1 MKRNRVNVLTVVNSA
16 SNITTETID
25 GKPHIVVRG
34 ITPVVDDIVMN
45 RKLYPAAEI
54 EKAYNTLERNPMP
67 LGHPKV
73 DGKHVSAR
81 DVRAVNEY
89 HVGAWLQNV
98 SHSDGKV
105 TGDMYVNRQYAESS
119 EKGKRLINRLDEM
132 LAGTNSE
139 PIHISTGLL
148 YSGIAANGES
158 KGKKY
163 NEIATNMMFDHVA
176 VLLDEPGAGTPE
188 EGVGIFV
195 NAEGD
200 ETEIEVCNLQ
210 DAIVSDNRKD
220 GWLNKIKFFV
230 ANDGGMSFD
239 EIAASLR
246 EAIRANTPDSWR
258 YVVSIY
264 PDYLIFEEEKKTT
277 SGRNLFKQKYLIS
290 DGAVSLVGEPVEVV
304 RKPTEYEIKTNGEN
318 DPMKQ
323 LIINALQAA
332 GKPTEG
338 KSDAELMDAYN
349 QLAAEKAAAKNE
361 TPEEKAA
368 REKKEVDDK
377 KAKEQASNSEEMP
390 AWAKVLT
397 EQVTALNSQ
406 INANSDKE
414 KGEKRT
420 AVKLVM
426 NMSDEEVADLDG
438 KALDAMYAKC
448 QTSFGLNAAFR
459 NQATNTQSVS
469 EMPE

>member
-81 DVRAVNEY
+81 DVRAVNNY

-98 SHSDGKV
+98 SHKDGKV
-105 TGDMYVNRQYAESS
+105 SGDMYVDRQYAESS
-119 EKGKRLINRLDEM
+119 EKGRRLVNRLDEM
-132 LAGTNSE
+132 AAGTNTD
-139 PIHISTGLL
+139 PVHISTGLL

-163 NEIATNMMFDHVA
+163 NEIVTNMVFDHTA
-176 VLLDEPGAGTPE
+176 VLLDEPGAGTPG

-195 NAEGD
+195 NSEG
-200 ETEIEVCNLQ
+200 EEVEIEVALLS
-210 DAIVSDNRKD
+210 DAADCTRE
-220 GWLNKIKFFV
+220 GLLNKTKFFFTN
-230 ANDGGMSFD
+230 ASNFSFD
-239 EIAASLR
+239 DIQRAISDKLHEGRADDKWLWPESVWPDNFIYR
-246 EAIRANTPDSWR
+246 DEAK
-258 YVVSIY
+258 Y
-264 PDYLIFEEEKKTT
+264 
-277 SGRNLFKQKYLIS
+277 FKQKYLIDD
-290 DGAVSLVGEPVEVV
+290 DGKAVFVGEPVEVV
-304 RKPTEYEIKTNGEN
+304 RKPIEYEIKTNGEN
-318 DPMKQ
+318 DPMKE

-349 QLAAEKAAAKNE
+349 QLAAEKAAAKKE
-361 TPEEKAA
+361 GEDEIDPATGKP
-368 REKKEVDDK
+368 KK
-377 KAKEQASNSEEMP
+377 KEQASNSEDAP
-390 AWAKVLT
+390 AWFAPFAEK
-397 EQVTALNSQ
+397 LNS
-406 INANSDKE
+406 IESGLTANSDKE
-414 KGEKRT
+414 KGEKRA
-420 AVKLVM
+420 AVKAKFGLDDLAV
-426 NMSDEEVADLDG
+426 NALDG
-438 KALDAMYAKC
+438 AALDGLFAQC
-448 QTSFGLNAAFR
+448 QTSTGLNGAFR
-459 NQATNTQSVS
+459 QVNNNESFS

>member
-98 SHSDGKV
+98 SHEDGKV

-132 LAGTNSE
+132 IAGTNSE

-176 VLLDEPGAGTPE
+176 VLLDEPGAGTPA

-200 ETEIEVCNLQ
+200 ELEIEVVNLADADVPDPQ
-210 DAIVSDNRKD
+210 DASFKTFFNQLKAFFSANSD
-220 GWLNKIKFFV
+220 
-230 ANDGGMSFD
+230 S
-239 EIAASLR
+239 
-246 EAIRANTPDSWR
+246 T
-258 YVVSIY
+258 
-264 PDYLIFEEEKKTT
+264 
-277 SGRNLFKQKYLIS
+277 QK
-290 DGAVSLVGEPVEVV
+290 E
-304 RKPTEYEIKTNGEN
+304 T
-318 DPMKQ
+318 DPMKE
-323 LIINALQAA
+323 LIVNALKAN
-332 GKPTEG
+332 GKEVEG
-338 KSDAELMDAYN
+338 KTDAELMDAYN
-349 QLAAEKAAAKNE
+349 QMKAEEVTAKKKGD
-361 TPEEKAA
+361 EEIDPATGA
-368 REKKEVDDK
+368 PKKT
-377 KAKEQASNSEEMP
+377 EQAANNEEMP
-390 AWAKVLT
+390 AWAKALTDQVL
-397 EQVTALNSQ
+397 ALNSK
-406 INANSDKE
+406 INANSESE
-414 KGEKRT
+414 KSNMRA
-420 AVKLVM
+420 AVKAKFGMTDIAV
-426 NMSDEEVADLDG
+426 NALDG
-438 KALDAMYAKC
+438 EPLKELFAQC
-448 QTSFGLNAAFR
+448 QTSTGLNGAFR
-459 NQATNTQSVS
+459 QATNTQSVS

>member
-98 SHSDGKV
+98 SHEGGKV

-132 LAGTNSE
+132 ISGTNSE

-176 VLLDEPGAGTPE
+176 VLLDEPGAGTPA

-200 ETEIEVCNLQ
+200 ELEIEVVNLADADVPDPQ
-210 DAIVSDNRKD
+210 DASFKTFFNQLKAFFSANSD
-220 GWLNKIKFFV
+220 
-230 ANDGGMSFD
+230 S
-239 EIAASLR
+239 
-246 EAIRANTPDSWR
+246 T
-258 YVVSIY
+258 
-264 PDYLIFEEEKKTT
+264 
-277 SGRNLFKQKYLIS
+277 QK
-290 DGAVSLVGEPVEVV
+290 E
-304 RKPTEYEIKTNGEN
+304 T
-318 DPMKQ
+318 DPMKE
-323 LIINALQAA
+323 LIVNALKAN
-332 GKPTEG
+332 GKEVEG
-338 KSDAELMDAYN
+338 KTDAELMDAYN
-349 QLAAEKAAAKNE
+349 QMKAEEVTAKKKGD
-361 TPEEKAA
+361 EEIDPATGA
-368 REKKEVDDK
+368 PKKT
-377 KAKEQASNSEEMP
+377 EQAANNEEMP
-390 AWAKVLT
+390 AWAKALTDQVL
-397 EQVTALNSQ
+397 ALNSK
-406 INANSDKE
+406 INANSETE
-414 KGEKRT
+414 KSNMRA
-420 AVKLVM
+420 AVKAKFGITDIAV
-426 NMSDEEVADLDG
+426 NALDG
-438 KALDAMYAKC
+438 EPLKELFAQC
-448 QTSFGLNAAFR
+448 QTSTGLNGAYR
-459 NQATNTQSVS
+459 QATNTQSVS

>member
-119 EKGKRLINRLDEM
+119 DKGKRLINRLDEM
-132 LAGTNSE
+132 LAGTNAD

-195 NAEGD
+195 NSEGD
-200 ETEIEVCNLQ
+200 EQQIEVARL
-210 DAIVSDNRKD
+210 AD
-220 GWLNKIKFFV
+220 GIDCTRDGLLNKTKFFFTN
-230 ANDGGMSFD
+230 ASNFSFD
-239 EIAASLR
+239 DISRAISDKLR
-246 EAIRANTPDSWR
+246 EGEAEDKWLWPETVWPDSF
-258 YVVSIY
+258 IY
-264 PDYLIFEEEKKTT
+264 RNDTKYL
-277 SGRNLFKQKYLIS
+277 KQKYLIDD
-290 DGAVSLVGEPVEVV
+290 DGKAVFVGEPVEVV

-318 DPMKQ
+318 DPMKE
-323 LIINALQAA
+323 LIINALKAA
-332 GKPTEG
+332 GKPTDG
-338 KSDAELMDAYN
+338 KSDDELMDAYN
-349 QLAAEKAAAKNE
+349 QMAAEKAAKTE

-368 REKKEVDDK
+368 REKKEADDK
-377 KAKEQASNSEEMP
+377 KAKEQATNNEEMP
-390 AWAKVLT
+390 AWAQKLADRVD
-397 EQVTALNSQ
+397 VVFNSL
-406 INANSDKE
+406 NANANKE
-414 KGEKRT
+414 KGEKRA
-420 AVKLVM
+420 AVKLAM
-426 NMSDEEVADLDG
+426 NMSDDEVADLDG

-448 QTSFGLNAAFR
+448 QTSIGLNGAFR
-459 NQATNTQSVS
+459 HQATNTQSVS

>member
-54 EKAYNTLERNPMP
+54 EKAYNTLERNPMQ

-98 SHSDGKV
+98 SHQDGKV

-132 LAGTNSE
+132 ITGTNSE

-176 VLLDEPGAGTPE
+176 VLLDEPGAGTPS

-195 NAEGD
+195 NSEG
-200 ETEIEVCNLQ
+200 EEVEIEVALLS
-210 DAIVSDNRKD
+210 DAADCTRE
-220 GWLNKIKFFV
+220 GLLNKTKFFFTN
-230 ANDGGMSFD
+230 ASNFSFD
-239 EIAASLR
+239 DIQR
-246 EAIRANTPDSWR
+246 AISDKLHEGRADDKWLWPESVWPDSF
-258 YVVSIY
+258 IY
-264 PDYLIFEEEKKTT
+264 RDEAKY
-277 SGRNLFKQKYLIS
+277 FKQKYLIDD
-290 DGAVSLVGEPVEVV
+290 DGKAVFVGEPVEVV
-304 RKPTEYEIKTNGEN
+304 RKPIEYEIKTNGEN
-318 DPMKQ
+318 DPMKE

-349 QLAAEKAAAKNE
+349 QLAAEKAAAKKDGGDE
-361 TPEEKAA
+361 IDPATGKP
-368 REKKEVDDK
+368 KK
-377 KAKEQASNSEEMP
+377 KEQASNSEEAP
-390 AWAKVLT
+390 AWFKPFADDLAAVKSGLAV
-397 EQVTALNSQ
+397 
-406 INANSDKE
+406 NADKE
-414 KGEKRT
+414 KGEKRA
-420 AVKLVM
+420 AVKAKFGLDDLAV
-426 NMSDEEVADLDG
+426 NALDG
-438 KALDAMYAKC
+438 AALDGLFAQC
-448 QTSFGLNAAFR
+448 QTSTGLNGAFR
-459 NQATNTQSVS
+459 PVNNNDSFS

>member
-54 EKAYNTLERNPMP
+54 SKAYNTLERNPMP

-81 DVRAVNEY
+81 DVRAVNNY
-89 HVGAWLQNV
+89 HVGAWFQNV
-98 SHSDGKV
+98 THKGGKV
-105 TGDMYVNRQYAESS
+105 DGDMYVDRQYAESS
-119 EKGKRLINRLDEM
+119 EKGKRLVNRLDEM
-132 LAGTNSE
+132 AAGTNTD

-176 VLLDEPGAGTPE
+176 VLLDEPGAGTPG

-195 NAEGD
+195 NADGD
-200 ETEIEVCNLQ
+200 DQEIEIATLA
-210 DAIVSDNRKD
+210 DAADCTRE
-220 GWLNKIKFFV
+220 GLLNKTKFFFTN
-230 ANDGGMSFD
+230 ASNFSFD
-239 EIAASLR
+239 DIQRAISDKLR
-246 EAIRANTPDSWR
+246 EGRSTDSYLWPESVWPDTF
-258 YVVSIY
+258 IY
-264 PDYLIFEEEKKTT
+264 RDDTKY
-277 SGRNLFKQKYLIS
+277 FKQKYLIND
-290 DGAVSLVGEPVEVV
+290 DGTAEFVGDRQEVV
-304 RKPTEYEIKTNGEN
+304 RKPTEYEIKTNGED
-318 DPMKQ
+318 DPMKN
-323 LIINALQAA
+323 LIVNALKAA

-349 QLAAEKAAAKNE
+349 QMAAEKAADKPE
-361 TPEEKAA
+361 TPEQKAA
-368 REKKEVDDK
+368 REKKEK
-377 KAKEQASNSEEMP
+377 EKEEREQANNSAQAP
-390 AWAKVLT
+390 AWFAPFAEK
-397 EQVTALNSQ
+397 LNA
-406 INANSDKE
+406 IETGLAVNSDKE
-414 KGEKRT
+414 KGEKRA
-420 AVKLVM
+420 AVKAKFGMTDIAV
-426 NMSDEEVADLDG
+426 NALDG
-438 KALDAMYAKC
+438 EPLNELFAQC
-448 QTSFGLNAAFR
+448 QTSTGLNGSFR
-459 NQATNTQSVS
+459 QTAINQSVS

>member
-81 DVRAVNEY
+81 DVRAVNNY

-98 SHSDGKV
+98 SHKDGKV
-105 TGDMYVNRQYAESS
+105 SGDMYIDRQYAESS

-132 LAGTNSE
+132 IAGTNSE

-176 VLLDEPGAGTPE
+176 VLLDEPGAGTPA

-195 NAEGD
+195 NSEG
-200 ETEIEVCNLQ
+200 EEVEIEVALLS
-210 DAIVSDNRKD
+210 DAADCTRE
-220 GWLNKIKFFV
+220 GLLNKTKFFFTN
-230 ANDGGMSFD
+230 ASNFSFD
-239 EIAASLR
+239 DIQRAISDKLHEGRADDKWLWPESVWPDNFIYR
-246 EAIRANTPDSWR
+246 DEAK
-258 YVVSIY
+258 Y
-264 PDYLIFEEEKKTT
+264 
-277 SGRNLFKQKYLIS
+277 FKQKYLIDD
-290 DGAVSLVGEPVEVV
+290 DGKAVFVGEPVEVV
-304 RKPTEYEIKTNGEN
+304 RKPIEYEIKTNGEIN
-318 DPMKQ
+318 PMKEKM
-323 LIINALQAA
+323 IAALNAA
-332 GKPTEG
+332 GVKTEG
-338 KSDAELMDAYN
+338 LTDDQVWDAYN
-349 QLAAEKAAAKNE
+349 QQMQKKDGGGDPGQAQINSEAITAAVNLAIKPLTDEIGTLKTQLQANAEKDLK
-361 TPEEKAA
+361 TK
-368 REKKEVDDK
+368 REAV
-377 KAKEQASNSEEMP
+377 KAKFPFMTEAAINSL
-390 AWAKVLT
+390 AGD
-397 EQVTALNSQ
+397 ALNDMYSQ
-406 INANSDKE
+406 
-414 KGEKRT
+414 
-420 AVKLVM
+420 
-426 NMSDEEVADLDG
+426 
-438 KALDAMYAKC
+438 C
-448 QTSFGLNAAFR
+448 QTSTGLNPVFQGNGA
-459 NQATNTQSVS
+459 QS
-469 EMPE
+469 EILNMEAPE

>member
-98 SHSDGKV
+98 SHKDGKV

-132 LAGTNSE
+132 IAGTNSE

-200 ETEIEVCNLQ
+200 ELEIEVVNLADADVPDPQ
-210 DAIVSDNRKD
+210 DASFKTFFNQLKAFFSANSD
-220 GWLNKIKFFV
+220 
-230 ANDGGMSFD
+230 S
-239 EIAASLR
+239 
-246 EAIRANTPDSWR
+246 T
-258 YVVSIY
+258 
-264 PDYLIFEEEKKTT
+264 
-277 SGRNLFKQKYLIS
+277 QK
-290 DGAVSLVGEPVEVV
+290 E
-304 RKPTEYEIKTNGEN
+304 T
-318 DPMKQ
+318 DPMKE
-323 LIINALQAA
+323 LIVNALKAN
-332 GKPTEG
+332 GKEVEG
-338 KSDAELMDAYN
+338 KTDAELMDAYN
-349 QLAAEKAAAKNE
+349 QMKTEEVTAKKNGD
-361 TPEEKAA
+361 EEIDPATGA
-368 REKKEVDDK
+368 PKKT
-377 KAKEQASNSEEMP
+377 EQAANNEEMP
-390 AWAKVLT
+390 AWAKALTDQVL
-397 EQVTALNSQ
+397 ALNSK
-406 INANSDKE
+406 INANSESE
-414 KGEKRT
+414 KSNMRA
-420 AVKLVM
+420 AVKAKFGMTDIAV
-426 NMSDEEVADLDG
+426 NALDG
-438 KALDAMYAKC
+438 EPLKELFAQC
-448 QTSFGLNAAFR
+448 QTSTGLNGTFR
-459 NQATNTQSVS
+459 QATNTQSVS

>member
-1 MKRNRVNVLTVVNSA
+1 MKCNRVNVLTVVNSA

-98 SHSDGKV
+98 SHEDGKV

-132 LAGTNSE
+132 IAGTNSE

-200 ETEIEVCNLQ
+200 ELEIEVVNLADADVPDPQ
-210 DAIVSDNRKD
+210 DASFKTFFNQLKAFFSANSD
-220 GWLNKIKFFV
+220 
-230 ANDGGMSFD
+230 S
-239 EIAASLR
+239 
-246 EAIRANTPDSWR
+246 T
-258 YVVSIY
+258 
-264 PDYLIFEEEKKTT
+264 
-277 SGRNLFKQKYLIS
+277 QK
-290 DGAVSLVGEPVEVV
+290 E
-304 RKPTEYEIKTNGEN
+304 T
-318 DPMKQ
+318 DPMKE
-323 LIINALQAA
+323 LIVNALKAN
-332 GKPTEG
+332 GKEVEG
-338 KSDAELMDAYN
+338 KTDAELMDAYN
-349 QLAAEKAAAKNE
+349 QMKAEEITAKKKGD
-361 TPEEKAA
+361 EEIDPDTGAPK
-368 REKKEVDDK
+368 RT
-377 KAKEQASNSEEMP
+377 EQTANNEEMP
-390 AWAKVLT
+390 AWAKALT
-397 EQVTALNSQ
+397 DQVFALNSK
-406 INANSDKE
+406 INANSESAKNNM
-414 KGEKRT
+414 RA
-420 AVKLVM
+420 AVKAKFGMTDIAV
-426 NMSDEEVADLDG
+426 NALDG
-438 KALDAMYAKC
+438 EPLKELFAQC
-448 QTSFGLNAAFR
+448 QTSTGLNGAFR
-459 NQATNTQSVS
+459 QATNTQSVS

>member
-81 DVRAVNEY
+81 DVRAVNNY

-98 SHSDGKV
+98 SHKEGKV
-105 TGDMYVNRQYAESS
+105 SGDMYVDRQYAESS
-119 EKGKRLINRLDEM
+119 EKGRRLVNRLDEM
-132 LAGTNSE
+132 AAGTNTD
-139 PIHISTGLL
+139 PVHISTGLL

-163 NEIATNMMFDHVA
+163 NEIVTNMVFDHTA
-176 VLLDEPGAGTPE
+176 VLLDEPGAGTPG

-195 NAEGD
+195 NSEG
-200 ETEIEVCNLQ
+200 EEQQIEVASLA
-210 DAIVSDNRKD
+210 DAADCTRE
-220 GWLNKIKFFV
+220 GLLNKTKFFFTN
-230 ANDGGMSFD
+230 ASNFSFD
-239 EIAASLR
+239 DIQRAISDKLHEGRPDDKWLWPESVWPDNFIYR
-246 EAIRANTPDSWR
+246 DEAK
-258 YVVSIY
+258 Y
-264 PDYLIFEEEKKTT
+264 
-277 SGRNLFKQKYLIS
+277 FKQKYLIDD
-290 DGAVSLVGEPVEVV
+290 DGKAVFVGEPVEVV
-304 RKPTEYEIKTNGEN
+304 RKPIEYEIKTNGEN
-318 DPMKQ
+318 DPMKE

-349 QLAAEKAAAKNE
+349 QLAAEKAAAKKEGEDE
-361 TPEEKAA
+361 TDPATGKP
-368 REKKEVDDK
+368 KK
-377 KAKEQASNSEEMP
+377 KEQASNSEEAP
-390 AWAKVLT
+390 AWFKPFAEDLAAVKSGLT
-397 EQVTALNSQ
+397 
-406 INANSDKE
+406 ANSDKE
-414 KGEKRT
+414 KGEKRA
-420 AVKLVM
+420 AVKAKFGLDDLAV
-426 NMSDEEVADLDG
+426 NTLDG
-438 KALDAMYAKC
+438 AALDGLFAQC
-448 QTSFGLNAAFR
+448 QTSTGLNGAFR
-459 NQATNTQSVS
+459 QVNNNDSFS
-469 EMPE
+469 DMPE

>member
-98 SHSDGKV
+98 SHEGGKV

-132 LAGTNSE
+132 IAGTNSE

-200 ETEIEVCNLQ
+200 ELEIEVVNLADADVPDPQ
-210 DAIVSDNRKD
+210 DASFKTFFNQLKAFFSANSD
-220 GWLNKIKFFV
+220 
-230 ANDGGMSFD
+230 S
-239 EIAASLR
+239 
-246 EAIRANTPDSWR
+246 T
-258 YVVSIY
+258 
-264 PDYLIFEEEKKTT
+264 
-277 SGRNLFKQKYLIS
+277 QK
-290 DGAVSLVGEPVEVV
+290 E
-304 RKPTEYEIKTNGEN
+304 T
-318 DPMKQ
+318 DPMKE
-323 LIINALQAA
+323 LIVNALKAN
-332 GKPTEG
+332 GKEVEG
-338 KSDAELMDAYN
+338 KTDAELMDAYN
-349 QLAAEKAAAKNE
+349 QMKAEEVTAKKKGD
-361 TPEEKAA
+361 EEIDPDTGAP
-368 REKKEVDDK
+368 KKT
-377 KAKEQASNSEEMP
+377 EQAANNEEMP
-390 AWAKVLT
+390 AWAKALTDQVL
-397 EQVTALNSQ
+397 ALNSK
-406 INANSDKE
+406 INANSESE
-414 KGEKRT
+414 KSNMRA
-420 AVKLVM
+420 AVKAKFGMTDIAV
-426 NMSDEEVADLDG
+426 NALDG
-438 KALDAMYAKC
+438 EPLKELFAQC
-448 QTSFGLNAAFR
+448 QTSTGLNGAFR
-459 NQATNTQSVS
+459 QATNTQSVS

>member
-98 SHSDGKV
+98 SHEGGKV

-132 LAGTNSE
+132 ISGTNSE

-176 VLLDEPGAGTPE
+176 VLLDEPGAGTPA

-200 ETEIEVCNLQ
+200 ELEIEVVNLADADVPDPQ
-210 DAIVSDNRKD
+210 DASFKTFFNQLKAFFSANSD
-220 GWLNKIKFFV
+220 
-230 ANDGGMSFD
+230 S
-239 EIAASLR
+239 
-246 EAIRANTPDSWR
+246 T
-258 YVVSIY
+258 
-264 PDYLIFEEEKKTT
+264 
-277 SGRNLFKQKYLIS
+277 QK
-290 DGAVSLVGEPVEVV
+290 E
-304 RKPTEYEIKTNGEN
+304 T
-318 DPMKQ
+318 DPMKE
-323 LIINALQAA
+323 LIVNALKAN
-332 GKPTEG
+332 GKEVEG
-338 KSDAELMDAYN
+338 KTDAELMDAYN
-349 QLAAEKAAAKNE
+349 QIKAEEVTAKKKGD
-361 TPEEKAA
+361 EEIDQATGA
-368 REKKEVDDK
+368 PKKT
-377 KAKEQASNSEEMP
+377 EQAANNEEMP
-390 AWAKVLT
+390 AWAKALTDQVL
-397 EQVTALNSQ
+397 ALNSK
-406 INANSDKE
+406 INANSETE
-414 KGEKRT
+414 KSNMRA
-420 AVKLVM
+420 AVKAKFGMTDIAV
-426 NMSDEEVADLDG
+426 NALDG
-438 KALDAMYAKC
+438 EPLKELFAQC
-448 QTSFGLNAAFR
+448 QTSTGLNGAYR
-459 NQATNTQSVS
+459 QATNTQSVS

>member
-89 HVGAWLQNV
+89 HVGAWLQSV
-98 SHSDGKV
+98 SHKDGKV

-132 LAGTNSE
+132 IAGTNSE

-200 ETEIEVCNLQ
+200 ELEIEVVNLADADVPDPQ
-210 DAIVSDNRKD
+210 DASFKTFFNQLKAFFSANSD
-220 GWLNKIKFFV
+220 
-230 ANDGGMSFD
+230 S
-239 EIAASLR
+239 
-246 EAIRANTPDSWR
+246 T
-258 YVVSIY
+258 
-264 PDYLIFEEEKKTT
+264 
-277 SGRNLFKQKYLIS
+277 QK
-290 DGAVSLVGEPVEVV
+290 E
-304 RKPTEYEIKTNGEN
+304 T
-318 DPMKQ
+318 DPMKE
-323 LIINALQAA
+323 LIVNALKAN
-332 GKPTEG
+332 GKEVEG
-338 KSDAELMDAYN
+338 KTDAELMDAYN
-349 QLAAEKAAAKNE
+349 QMKAEEVTAK
-361 TPEEKAA
+361 
-368 REKKEVDDK
+368 KKGDDEIDPTTGAPK
-377 KAKEQASNSEEMP
+377 KTEQAANNEDMP
-390 AWAKVLT
+390 AWAKALTDQVL
-397 EQVTALNSQ
+397 ALNSK
-406 INANSDKE
+406 INANSETE
-414 KGEKRT
+414 KSNMRA
-420 AVKLVM
+420 AVKAKFGMTDIAV
-426 NMSDEEVADLDG
+426 NALDG
-438 KALDAMYAKC
+438 EPLKELFAQC
-448 QTSFGLNAAFR
+448 QTSTGLNGAFR
-459 NQATNTQSVS
+459 PVNNNDSFS

>member
-98 SHSDGKV
+98 SHKDGKV

-119 EKGKRLINRLDEM
+119 DKGKRLINRLDEM
-132 LAGTNSE
+132 LAGTNSD

-195 NAEGD
+195 NSEGD
-200 ETEIEVCNLQ
+200 EQQIEVARL
-210 DAIVSDNRKD
+210 AD
-220 GWLNKIKFFV
+220 GIDCTRDGLINKTKFFFTN
-230 ANDGGMSFD
+230 ASNFSFD
-239 EIAASLR
+239 DISRAISDKLR
-246 EAIRANTPDSWR
+246 EGDAEDKWLWPETVWLDSF
-258 YVVSIY
+258 IY
-264 PDYLIFEEEKKTT
+264 RNDTKYL
-277 SGRNLFKQKYLIS
+277 KQKYLIDD
-290 DGAVSLVGEPVEVV
+290 DGKAVFVGEPVEVV

-318 DPMKQ
+318 DPMKE
-323 LIINALQAA
+323 LIINALKAA
-332 GKPTEG
+332 GKPTDG
-338 KSDAELMDAYN
+338 KSDDELMDAYN
-349 QLAAEKAAAKNE
+349 QMAAEKAAKTE

-368 REKKEVDDK
+368 REKKEADDK
-377 KAKEQASNSEEMP
+377 KAKEQATNNEEMP

-414 KGEKRT
+414 KGEKRA
-420 AVKLVM
+420 AVKLAM

-448 QTSFGLNAAFR
+448 QTSFGLNGAFR
-459 NQATNTQSVS
+459 HQATNTQSVS

>member
-54 EKAYNTLERNPMP
+54 GKAYNTLERNPMP
-67 LGHPKV
+67 MGHPKV

-81 DVRAVNEY
+81 DVRAVNNY

-98 SHSDGKV
+98 SHTDGRV
-105 TGDMYVNRQYAESS
+105 TGDMYVDRRYAESS

-132 LAGTNSE
+132 AAGTNSE

-176 VLLDEPGAGTPE
+176 VLLDEPGAGTPD

-195 NAEGD
+195 NTEG
-200 ETEIEVCNLQ
+200 EEQELEIVNL
-210 DAIVSDNRKD
+210 AD
-220 GWLNKIKFFV
+220 GT
-230 ANDGGMSFD
+230 
-239 EIAASLR
+239 
-246 EAIRANTPDSWR
+246 TPDDESPQDPALKSFFSQLKAFFSANSNS
-258 YVVSIY
+258 VK
-264 PDYLIFEEEKKTT
+264 EEA
-277 SGRNLFKQKYLIS
+277 N
-290 DGAVSLVGEPVEVV
+290 
-304 RKPTEYEIKTNGEN
+304 
-318 DPMKQ
+318 PMKE
-323 LIINALQAA
+323 LITNALKAK
-332 GKPTEG
+332 GIDVEG

-349 QLAAEKAAAKNE
+349 QMAADEAKAKADADEKARKE
-361 TPEEKAA
+361 KEEA
-368 REKKEVDDK
+368 EK
-377 KAKEQASNSEEMP
+377 KAKDTATNSEEAP
-390 AWAKVLT
+390 AWFKPFAEK
-397 EQVTALNSQ
+397 LNTIESGMAV
-406 INANSDKE
+406 NADKE
-414 KGEKRT
+414 KVEKRA
-420 AVKLVM
+420 AVKAKFQLDDLAV
-426 NMSDEEVADLDG
+426 NALDG
-438 KALDAMYAKC
+438 AALDGLYAQC
-448 QTSFGLNAAFR
+448 QSSVGLNGVIRHQAM
-459 NQATNTQSVS
+459 NQSLS

>member
-81 DVRAVNEY
+81 DVRAVNNY

-98 SHSDGKV
+98 SHKDGKV
-105 TGDMYVNRQYAESS
+105 SGDMYIDRQYAESS

-132 LAGTNSE
+132 IAGTNSE

-176 VLLDEPGAGTPE
+176 VLLDEPGAGTPS

-195 NAEGD
+195 NSEG
-200 ETEIEVCNLQ
+200 EEVEIEVARLSEAADCTREGL
-210 DAIVSDNRKD
+210 
-220 GWLNKIKFFV
+220 LNKTRFFFTN
-230 ANDGGMSFD
+230 ASNFSFD
-239 EIAASLR
+239 DIQR
-246 EAIRANTPDSWR
+246 AISDKLHEGRADDKWLWPESVWPDSF
-258 YVVSIY
+258 IY
-264 PDYLIFEEEKKTT
+264 RDEAKY
-277 SGRNLFKQKYLIS
+277 FKQKYLIDD
-290 DGAVSLVGEPVEVV
+290 DGKAVFVGEPVEVV
-304 RKPTEYEIKTNGEN
+304 RKPIEYEIKTNGEN
-318 DPMKQ
+318 DPMKE

-349 QLAAEKAAAKNE
+349 QLAAEKAAAKKE
-361 TPEEKAA
+361 GGDEIDPATGKP
-368 REKKEVDDK
+368 KK
-377 KAKEQASNSEEMP
+377 KEQASNSEEAP
-390 AWAKVLT
+390 AWFKPFADDLAAVKSGLAV
-397 EQVTALNSQ
+397 
-406 INANSDKE
+406 NSDKD
-414 KGEKRT
+414 KGEKR
-420 AVKLVM
+420 AVVKAKFGLDDLAV
-426 NMSDEEVADLDG
+426 NALDG
-438 KALDAMYAKC
+438 AALDGLFAQC
-448 QTSFGLNAAFR
+448 QTSTGLNGAFR
-459 NQATNTQSVS
+459 QVNNNDSFS

>member
-81 DVRAVNEY
+81 DVRAVNNY

-98 SHSDGKV
+98 SHNDGKV
-105 TGDMYVNRQYAESS
+105 SGDMYVDRQYAESS
-119 EKGKRLINRLDEM
+119 EKGRRLVNRLDEM
-132 LAGTNSE
+132 AAGTNTD
-139 PIHISTGLL
+139 PVHISTGLL
-148 YSGIAANGES
+148 YSGVAANGES

-163 NEIATNMMFDHVA
+163 NEIVTNMVFDHTA
-176 VLLDEPGAGTPE
+176 VLLDEPGAGTPG

-195 NAEGD
+195 NSEG
-200 ETEIEVCNLQ
+200 EEQQIEVASIA
-210 DAIVSDNRKD
+210 DAADCTRE
-220 GWLNKIKFFV
+220 GLLNKTRFFFTN
-230 ANDGGMSFD
+230 ASNFSFD
-239 EIAASLR
+239 DIQR
-246 EAIRANTPDSWR
+246 AISDKLHEGRADDKWLWPESVWPDNFIYRDDTR
-258 YVVSIY
+258 Y
-264 PDYLIFEEEKKTT
+264 L
-277 SGRNLFKQKYLIS
+277 KQKYLIDD
-290 DGAVSLVGEPVEVV
+290 DGKAVFVGEPVEVV
-304 RKPTEYEIKTNGEN
+304 RKPIEYEIKTNGEN
-318 DPMKQ
+318 DPMKE

-349 QLAAEKAAAKNE
+349 QLAAEKAAAKKE
-361 TPEEKAA
+361 GEEDIDPATGKP
-368 REKKEVDDK
+368 KK
-377 KAKEQASNSEEMP
+377 KEQASNSEEAP
-390 AWAKVLT
+390 AWFKPFADDLAAVKSGIT
-397 EQVTALNSQ
+397 
-406 INANSDKE
+406 ANSDKE
-414 KGEKRT
+414 KGEKRA
-420 AVKLVM
+420 AVKVKFGLDDLAV
-426 NMSDEEVADLDG
+426 NALDG
-438 KALDAMYAKC
+438 AALDGLFAQC
-448 QTSFGLNAAFR
+448 QTSTGLNGAFR
-459 NQATNTQSVS
+459 QVNNNDSFS

>member
-81 DVRAVNEY
+81 DVRAVNNY
-89 HVGAWLQNV
+89 HVGAWFQNGTHADSKV
-98 SHSDGKV
+98 S
-105 TGDMYVNRQYAESS
+105 GDMYVDRQYAESS
-119 EKGKRLINRLDEM
+119 EKGKRLVNRLDEM
-132 LAGTNSE
+132 AAGTNTD

-163 NEIATNMMFDHVA
+163 NEIATNMFFDHVA
-176 VLLDEPGAGTPE
+176 ILLDEPGAGTPD

-195 NAEGD
+195 NSDGD
-200 ETEIEVCNLQ
+200 EQQIEVVRLSEGIDCTREGL
-210 DAIVSDNRKD
+210 
-220 GWLNKIKFFV
+220 LNKTRFFFTN
-230 ANDGGMSFD
+230 ASNFSFD
-239 EIAASLR
+239 DIQRAISDKLHEGRADDKWLWPESVWPDNFIYR
-246 EAIRANTPDSWR
+246 DEAK
-258 YVVSIY
+258 Y
-264 PDYLIFEEEKKTT
+264 
-277 SGRNLFKQKYLIS
+277 FKQKYLIDD
-290 DGAVSLVGEPVEVV
+290 DGKAVFVGEPVEVV
-304 RKPTEYEIKTNGEN
+304 RKPIEYEIKTNGEN
-318 DPMKQ
+318 DPMKE

-349 QLAAEKAAAKNE
+349 QLAAEKAAAKKE
-361 TPEEKAA
+361 GGDEIDPATGKP
-368 REKKEVDDK
+368 KK
-377 KAKEQASNSEEMP
+377 KEQASNSEEAP
-390 AWAKVLT
+390 AWFKPFAEDLAAVKSGLT
-397 EQVTALNSQ
+397 
-406 INANSDKE
+406 ANSDKE
-414 KGEKRT
+414 KGEKRA
-420 AVKLVM
+420 AVKAKFGLDDLAV
-426 NMSDEEVADLDG
+426 NTLDG
-438 KALDAMYAKC
+438 AALDGLFAQC
-448 QTSFGLNAAFR
+448 QTSTGLNGAFR
-459 NQATNTQSVS
+459 QVNNNDSFS
-469 EMPE
+469 DMPE

>member
-16 SNITTETID
+16 SNITSETID

-81 DVRAVNEY
+81 DVRAVNNY

-98 SHSDGKV
+98 SHKDGKV
-105 TGDMYVNRQYAESS
+105 TGDMYVDRQYAESS
-119 EKGKRLINRLDEM
+119 DKGKRLVNRLDEM
-132 LAGTNSE
+132 SAGTNSD

-163 NEIATNMMFDHVA
+163 DEIATNMNFDHVA
-176 VLLDEPGAGTPE
+176 VLLDEPGAGTPGD
-188 EGVGIFV
+188 GVGIFV

-200 ETEIEVCNLQ
+200 EQEIELANL
-210 DAIVSDNRKD
+210 AD
-220 GWLNKIKFFV
+220 GADCTREGPWNKTKFFFTN
-230 ANDGGMSFD
+230 ASNFSFD
-239 EIAASLR
+239 DISRAISDKLR
-246 EAIRANTPDSWR
+246 EGRSADSYLWPESVWPDAF
-258 YVVSIY
+258 IY
-264 PDYLIFEEEKKTT
+264 RDEAKY
-277 SGRNLFKQKYLIS
+277 FKQKYLID
-290 DGAVSLVGEPVEVV
+290 DGGKAVFVGEPVEVV

-318 DPMKQ
+318 DPMKE
-323 LIINALQAA
+323 LIINALKAA
-332 GKPTEG
+332 GKPTDG
-338 KSDAELMDAYN
+338 KSDDELMDAYN
-349 QLAAEKAAAKNE
+349 QMKADEVTAKKKGDEEIDPE
-361 TPEEKAA
+361 TGKP
-368 REKKEVDDK
+368 KK
-377 KAKEQASNSEEMP
+377 KEQANNNEEMP

-406 INANSDKE
+406 INANADKA
-414 KGEKRT
+414 KGEMRA
-420 AVKLVM
+420 AVKLAM

-438 KALDAMYAKC
+438 KALDRLYANSQKS
-448 QTSFGLNAAFR
+448 TGLNGAFR
-459 NQATNTQSVS
+459 QVNSSESVS

>member
-98 SHSDGKV
+98 SHEGGKV

-132 LAGTNSE
+132 LAGTNSD

-195 NAEGD
+195 NSEGD
-200 ETEIEVCNLQ
+200 DQQIEVARL
-210 DAIVSDNRKD
+210 AD
-220 GWLNKIKFFV
+220 GIDCTRDGLINKTKFFFTN
-230 ANDGGMSFD
+230 ASNFSFD
-239 EIAASLR
+239 DISRAISDKLR
-246 EAIRANTPDSWR
+246 EGDTEDKWLWPETVWPDNF
-258 YVVSIY
+258 IY
-264 PDYLIFEEEKKTT
+264 RNDTKYL
-277 SGRNLFKQKYLIS
+277 KQKYLIDD
-290 DGAVSLVGEPVEVV
+290 DGKAVFVGEPVEVV
-304 RKPTEYEIKTNGEN
+304 RKPIEYEIKTNGEN
-318 DPMKQ
+318 DPMKE

-368 REKKEVDDK
+368 REKKEADDK

-390 AWAKVLT
+390 AWAQKLADRVD
-397 EQVTALNSQ
+397 VVFNSL
-406 INANSDKE
+406 NANADKE
-414 KGEKRT
+414 KGEKRA
-420 AVKLVM
+420 AVKLAM

-448 QTSFGLNAAFR
+448 QTSFGLNGAFR
-459 NQATNTQSVS
+459 HQATNTQSVS

>member
-81 DVRAVNEY
+81 DVRAVNNY

-98 SHSDGKV
+98 SHKGGKV

-132 LAGTNSE
+132 IAGTNSE

-200 ETEIEVCNLQ
+200 ELEIEVVNLADADVPDPQ
-210 DAIVSDNRKD
+210 DASFKTFFNQLKAFFSANSD
-220 GWLNKIKFFV
+220 
-230 ANDGGMSFD
+230 S
-239 EIAASLR
+239 
-246 EAIRANTPDSWR
+246 T
-258 YVVSIY
+258 
-264 PDYLIFEEEKKTT
+264 
-277 SGRNLFKQKYLIS
+277 QK
-290 DGAVSLVGEPVEVV
+290 E
-304 RKPTEYEIKTNGEN
+304 T
-318 DPMKQ
+318 DPMKE
-323 LIINALQAA
+323 LIVNALKA
-332 GKPTEG
+332 KG
-338 KSDAELMDAYN
+338 KSVDGKTDAELMDAYN
-349 QLAAEKAAAKNE
+349 QMLAENADSKVE

-368 REKKEVDDK
+368 REKKEADDK
-377 KAKEQASNSEEMP
+377 KAKEQTINSEEMP

-406 INANSDKE
+406 INANADKE
-414 KGEKRT
+414 KGEKRA
-420 AVKLVM
+420 AVKLAM

-448 QTSFGLNAAFR
+448 QTSFGLNGAFR
-459 NQATNTQSVS
+459 HQATNTQSVS

>member
-98 SHSDGKV
+98 SHKDGKV

-132 LAGTNSE
+132 LAGTNSD

-176 VLLDEPGAGTPE
+176 VLLDEPGAGTPS

-195 NAEGD
+195 NSEG
-200 ETEIEVCNLQ
+200 EEVEIEVARLSEAADCTREGL
-210 DAIVSDNRKD
+210 
-220 GWLNKIKFFV
+220 LNKTRFFFTN
-230 ANDGGMSFD
+230 ASNFSFD
-239 EIAASLR
+239 DIQR
-246 EAIRANTPDSWR
+246 AISDKLHEGRADDKWLWPESVWPDSF
-258 YVVSIY
+258 IY
-264 PDYLIFEEEKKTT
+264 RDEAKY
-277 SGRNLFKQKYLIS
+277 FKQKYLIDD
-290 DGAVSLVGEPVEVV
+290 DGKAVFVGEPVEVV
-304 RKPTEYEIKTNGEN
+304 RKPIEYEIKTNGEK
-318 DPMKQ
+318 DPMKE

-349 QLAAEKAAAKNE
+349 QLAAEKAAAKKE
-361 TPEEKAA
+361 GEDEIDPATGKP
-368 REKKEVDDK
+368 KK
-377 KAKEQASNSEEMP
+377 KEQASNSEEAP
-390 AWAKVLT
+390 VWFKPFADDLAAVKSGLT
-397 EQVTALNSQ
+397 
-406 INANSDKE
+406 ANSDKE
-414 KGEKRT
+414 KGEKRA
-420 AVKLVM
+420 AVKAKFGL
-426 NMSDEEVADLDG
+426 DELAVNALDG
-438 KALDAMYAKC
+438 AALDGLFAQC
-448 QTSFGLNAAFR
+448 QTSTGLNGAFR
-459 NQATNTQSVS
+459 QVNNNDSFS

>member
-81 DVRAVNEY
+81 DVRAVNNY

-98 SHSDGKV
+98 SHKDGKV
-105 TGDMYVNRQYAESS
+105 SGDMYVDRQYAESS
-119 EKGKRLINRLDEM
+119 EKGKRLVNRLDEM
-132 LAGTNSE
+132 AAGTNVE

-176 VLLDEPGAGTPE
+176 VLLDEPGAGTPS

-195 NAEGD
+195 NSEG
-200 ETEIEVCNLQ
+200 EEQEIEVVSLA
-210 DAIVSDNRKD
+210 DAADCTRE
-220 GWLNKIKFFV
+220 GLLNKTKFFFTN
-230 ANDGGMSFD
+230 ASNFSFD
-239 EIAASLR
+239 DIQRAISDKLR
-246 EAIRANTPDSWR
+246 EGRGTDSYLWPESVWPDTF
-258 YVVSIY
+258 IY
-264 PDYLIFEEEKKTT
+264 RDESKY
-277 SGRNLFKQKYLIS
+277 FKQKYLI
-290 DGAVSLVGEPVEVV
+290 DEGGKAVFVGEPVEVV

-318 DPMKQ
+318 DPMKE

-349 QLAAEKAAAKNE
+349 QMTIDEAAAKKNSG
-361 TPEEKAA
+361 EEIDPVTGKP
-368 REKKEVDDK
+368 KK
-377 KAKEQASNSEEMP
+377 KEQATNNEEMP
-390 AWAKVLT
+390 TWAKTLT
-397 EQVTALNSQ
+397 EQVAVLNSQ
-406 INANSDKE
+406 FNANADKA
-414 KGEKRT
+414 KGEMRA
-420 AVKLVM
+420 AVKAKFGLDDLAV
-426 NMSDEEVADLDG
+426 NALDG
-438 KALDAMYAKC
+438 AALDGLYAQC
-448 QTSFGLNAAFR
+448 QTSTGLNGAFHQANN
-459 NQATNTQSVS
+459 NQSFS

>member
-98 SHSDGKV
+98 SHEGGKV

-119 EKGKRLINRLDEM
+119 EKGKRLVDRLDEM
-132 LAGTNSE
+132 LSGTNSD

-200 ETEIEVCNLQ
+200 ELEIEVVNLADADVPDPQ
-210 DAIVSDNRKD
+210 DASFKTFFNQLKAFFSANSD
-220 GWLNKIKFFV
+220 
-230 ANDGGMSFD
+230 S
-239 EIAASLR
+239 
-246 EAIRANTPDSWR
+246 T
-258 YVVSIY
+258 
-264 PDYLIFEEEKKTT
+264 
-277 SGRNLFKQKYLIS
+277 QK
-290 DGAVSLVGEPVEVV
+290 E
-304 RKPTEYEIKTNGEN
+304 T
-318 DPMKQ
+318 DPMKE
-323 LIINALQAA
+323 LIVNALKA
-332 GKPTEG
+332 KG
-338 KSDAELMDAYN
+338 KSVDGKTDSELMDAYN
-349 QLAAEKAAAKNE
+349 QMLAENADSKEE

-368 REKKEVDDK
+368 REKKEADDK
-377 KAKEQASNSEEMP
+377 KAKEQTTNSEEMP

-414 KGEKRT
+414 KGEKRA
-420 AVKLVM
+420 AVKLAM

>member
-89 HVGAWLQNV
+89 HVGAWLQDVN
-98 SHSDGKV
+98 HKGGKV

-132 LAGTNSE
+132 IAGTNSE

-176 VLLDEPGAGTPE
+176 VLLDEPGAGTPS

-195 NAEGD
+195 NSEGE

-210 DAIVSDNRKD
+210 DALVNDNRKD

-230 ANDGGMSFD
+230 TNDGGMSFD
-239 EIAASLR
+239 EIASSLR
-246 EAIRANTPDSWR
+246 EAIRSKNSDSWR

-264 PDYLIFEEEKKTT
+264 PDHLIFEEEKKNT
-277 SGRNLFKQKYLIS
+277 SGRSLFKQKYLIS

-304 RKPTEYEIKTNGEN
+304 RKPIEYEIKTNGEN
-318 DPMKQ
+318 DPMKE

-349 QLAAEKAAAKNE
+349 QLAAEKAAAKKE
-361 TPEEKAA
+361 GEDEIDPATGKP
-368 REKKEVDDK
+368 KK
-377 KAKEQASNSEEMP
+377 KEQASNSEEAP
-390 AWAKVLT
+390 AWFKPFADDLAAVKSGLAV
-397 EQVTALNSQ
+397 
-406 INANSDKE
+406 NADKE
-414 KGEKRT
+414 KGEKRA
-420 AVKLVM
+420 AVKAKFGLDDLAV
-426 NMSDEEVADLDG
+426 NALDG
-438 KALDAMYAKC
+438 VALDGLFAQC
-448 QTSFGLNAAFR
+448 QTSTGLNGAFR
-459 NQATNTQSVS
+459 PVNNNDSFS

>member
-89 HVGAWLQNV
+89 HVGGWLQNV
-98 SHSDGKV
+98 NHKDGKV

-119 EKGKRLINRLDEM
+119 DKGKRLINRLDEM
-132 LAGTNSE
+132 LAGTNSD

-176 VLLDEPGAGTPE
+176 VLLDEPGAETPE

-200 ETEIEVCNLQ
+200 ELEIEVVNLADADVPDPQ
-210 DAIVSDNRKD
+210 DASFKTFFNQLKAFFSANSD
-220 GWLNKIKFFV
+220 
-230 ANDGGMSFD
+230 S
-239 EIAASLR
+239 
-246 EAIRANTPDSWR
+246 T
-258 YVVSIY
+258 
-264 PDYLIFEEEKKTT
+264 
-277 SGRNLFKQKYLIS
+277 QK
-290 DGAVSLVGEPVEVV
+290 E
-304 RKPTEYEIKTNGEN
+304 T
-318 DPMKQ
+318 DPMKE
-323 LIINALQAA
+323 LIVNALKA
-332 GKPTEG
+332 KG
-338 KSDAELMDAYN
+338 KSVDGKTDAELMDAYN
-349 QLAAEKAAAKNE
+349 QMLAENADSKEE

-368 REKKEVDDK
+368 REKKEADDK
-377 KAKEQASNSEEMP
+377 KAKEQTTNSEEMP

-414 KGEKRT
+414 KGEKRA
-420 AVKLVM
+420 AVKLAM

-448 QTSFGLNAAFR
+448 QTSFGLNGAFR
-459 NQATNTQSVS
+459 HQATNTQSVS

>member
-81 DVRAVNEY
+81 DVRAVNNY

-98 SHSDGKV
+98 NHKDGKV
-105 TGDMYVNRQYAESS
+105 SGDMYVDRQYAESS

-132 LAGTNSE
+132 AAATNTD

-176 VLLDEPGAGTPE
+176 VLLDEPGAGTPD

-200 ETEIEVCNLQ
+200 EVEIEVVNLEDSNIPDPQ
-210 DAIVSDNRKD
+210 DPTFKTFLNQLKAFFSANSD
-220 GWLNKIKFFV
+220 
-230 ANDGGMSFD
+230 S
-239 EIAASLR
+239 
-246 EAIRANTPDSWR
+246 T
-258 YVVSIY
+258 
-264 PDYLIFEEEKKTT
+264 
-277 SGRNLFKQKYLIS
+277 QK
-290 DGAVSLVGEPVEVV
+290 E
-304 RKPTEYEIKTNGEN
+304 T
-318 DPMKQ
+318 DPMKE
-323 LIINALQAA
+323 LIVNALKA
-332 GKPTEG
+332 KG
-338 KSDAELMDAYN
+338 KSVDGKTDAELMDAYN
-349 QLAAEKAAAKNE
+349 QMLAENAEGKQE

-368 REKKEVDDK
+368 REKAEKDERDR
-377 KAKEQASNSEEMP
+377 ANNQAEAP
-390 AWAKVLT
+390 AWFKPFAEK
-397 EQVTALNSQ
+397 LNTIESGLAV
-406 INANSDKE
+406 NADKE
-414 KGEKRT
+414 KGEKRN
-420 AVKLVM
+420 AVKAKFGLDDLAV
-426 NMSDEEVADLDG
+426 NALDG
-438 KALDAMYAKC
+438 AALDGLYAQC
-448 QTSFGLNAAFR
+448 HTSTGLNGAFR
-459 NQATNTQSVS
+459 QVNSDKQLS

>member
-81 DVRAVNEY
+81 DVRAVNNY
-89 HVGAWLQNV
+89 HVGSWLQNV
-98 SHSDGKV
+98 SHKDGKV
-105 TGDMYVNRQYAESS
+105 SGDMYVDRQYAESS

-132 LAGTNSE
+132 IAGTNSE

-188 EGVGIFV
+188 DGVGIFV

-200 ETEIEVCNLQ
+200 EQQIEVARL
-210 DAIVSDNRKD
+210 AD
-220 GWLNKIKFFV
+220 GIDCTRDGLLNKTKFFFTN
-230 ANDGGMSFD
+230 ASNFSFD
-239 EIAASLR
+239 DIQRAISEKLR
-246 EAIRANTPDSWR
+246 DGRSDDNWLWPESVWPDTFVYRDDSR
-258 YVVSIY
+258 Y
-264 PDYLIFEEEKKTT
+264 
-277 SGRNLFKQKYLIS
+277 FKQKYIIDD
-290 DGAVSLVGEPVEVV
+290 DGKAQFVGEPVEVV
-304 RKPTEYEIKTNGEN
+304 RKQPEYEIKTNGEN
-318 DPMKQ
+318 DPMKE
-323 LIINALQAA
+323 LIINALKAA
-332 GKPTEG
+332 GKPTDG
-338 KSDAELMDAYN
+338 KSDDELMDAYN
-349 QLAAEKAAAKNE
+349 QMAAEKAAKTE

-368 REKKEVDDK
+368 REKKEADDK
-377 KAKEQASNSEEMP
+377 KAKEQATNNEEMP
-390 AWAKVLT
+390 AWAQKLADRVD
-397 EQVTALNSQ
+397 VVFNSL
-406 INANSDKE
+406 NANSDKE
-414 KGEKRT
+414 KAEKRA
-420 AVKLVM
+420 AVKLAM

-438 KALDAMYAKC
+438 KALDRLYANSQKS
-448 QTSFGLNAAFR
+448 TGLNGAFR
-459 NQATNTQSVS
+459 QATNNQSVS